1 MNKRCEWVTDDPIY
15 IEYHDHEWGR
25 PVHDDQKL
33 FEMLS
38 LEGAQAGL
46 SWITILKRRENY
58 RKAFDNFDPEKVAH
72 FDSDR
77 IHKLIQNKNIIR
89 NRRKIESVITNAMA
103 FLNIQREFG
112 SFDHYIW
119 QFVGG
124 EPILNDWADHAVV
137 PSSTEESEQMSK
149 DLKKR
154 GFKFVGPTICY
165 AFMQATGMVNDHT
178 RDCFL
183 YHGGW
188 DAGSDP
194 LSHFFIDK
202 DLNITP
208 SL

>member
-103 FLNIQREFG
+103 FLYIQREFG

-124 EPILNDWADHAVV
+124 EPILNYWVDH
-137 PSSTEESEQMSK
+137 
-149 DLKKR
+149 
-154 GFKFVGPTICY
+154 G
-165 AFMQATGMVNDHT
+165 
-178 RDCFL
+178 
-183 YHGGW
+183 
-188 DAGSDP
+188 
-194 LSHFFIDK
+194 LSHHQQRSRNKLAKTSKNVDSNLLGRQFAMR
-202 DLNITP
+202 LCRQQGW
-208 SL
+208 